1 MGDRYEVS
9 ELEDVAELLEL
20 VEEGSGKAT
29 ITMGGTERFVVMTAE
44 RYRALSDGYRREKER
59 TAEAVERAEAA
70 EAAIGKAQ
78 ADAQRADAR
87 ANAAE
92 AALAAST
99 SSKMAD
105 VVEDVA
111 AGAAEAVAAAGAAI
125 DAAEESIF
133 AGDRSASA
141 VADTNAQVSAPQA
154 SLGENAKPYKTAK
167 LPNTPI
173 DSDDYQRSMW
183 QDAIVERMRKVIE
196 AEAPVEKQ
204 RLFNT
209 VRASFGIKRSGRDI
223 QSHNEWLYGRKINA
237 KQTEFGGNT
246 FVWRGDQDPNTYCMY
261 RPNDEEADRQI
272 TEYPYQELLAA
283 ILAALKGSQKLTY
296 EDLVEA
302 TMRLLGY
309 KRKTNRVREVIG
321 AAIEQAGE
329 DGKIRVFTDGTFRIA

>member
-1 MGDRYEVS
+1 MSVRFEVS

-20 VEEGSGKAT
+20 VEEGGGKVT
-29 ITMGGTERFVVMTAE
+29 VTMGDTDRFVVMTAE
-44 RYRALSDGYRREKER
+44 RYRALSDGYKREKER
-59 TAEAVERAEAA
+59 AAEAVERAEAA
-70 EAAIGKAQ
+70 EAALVAGSVAAAAVV
-78 ADAQRADAR
+78 ADADRVAEQAVGG
-87 ANAAE
+87 NAATPSTR
-92 AALAAST
+92 AAST
-99 SSKMAD
+99 
-105 VVEDVA
+105 
-111 AGAAEAVAAAGAAI
+111 AVAPAA
-125 DAAEESIF
+125 
-133 AGDRSASA
+133 
-141 VADTNAQVSAPQA
+141 V
-154 SLGENAKPYKTAK
+154 LGENAKPYKLAQ
-167 LPNTPI
+167 LPTTPI

-223 QSHNEWLYGRKINA
+223 QSHNEWLFNRKINA
-237 KQTEFGGNT
+237 KQTEFAGST
-246 FVWRGDQDPNTYCMY
+246 FVWRGDQDPQTYRTY
-261 RPNDEEADRQI
+261 RPTDEDANRQI

-283 ILAALKGSQKLTY
+283 ILTALGSAERLSY

-329 DGKIRVFTDGTFRIA
+329 EGVIRVFTDGTFRIA

>member
-1 MGDRYEVS
+1 MSVRFEVS

-20 VEEGSGKAT
+20 VEEGGGKVT
-29 ITMGGTERFVVMTAE
+29 VTMGDTDRFVVMTAE
-44 RYRALSDGYRREKER
+44 RYRALSDGYKREKER
-59 TAEAVERAEAA
+59 AVEAVERAEAA
-70 EAAIGKAQ
+70 EAALAAGSVAATAVVASADRVAEQ
-78 ADAQRADAR
+78 ATGG
-87 ANAAE
+87 NAATPSTR
-92 AALAAST
+92 AAS
-99 SSKMAD
+99 M
-105 VVEDVA
+105 
-111 AGAAEAVAAAGAAI
+111 AAAPAA
-125 DAAEESIF
+125 A
-133 AGDRSASA
+133 
-141 VADTNAQVSAPQA
+141 
-154 SLGENAKPYKTAK
+154 LGENAKPYKLAQ
-167 LPNTPI
+167 LPTTPI

-223 QSHNEWLYGRKINA
+223 QSHNEWLFNRKINA
-237 KQTEFGGNT
+237 KQTEFAGST
-246 FVWRGDQDPNTYCMY
+246 FVWRGDQDPQTYRTY
-261 RPNDEEADRQI
+261 RPTDEDANRQI

-283 ILAALKGSQKLTY
+283 ILAALGSAERLSY

-329 DGKIRVFTDGTFRIA
+329 EGVIRVFTDGTFRIA